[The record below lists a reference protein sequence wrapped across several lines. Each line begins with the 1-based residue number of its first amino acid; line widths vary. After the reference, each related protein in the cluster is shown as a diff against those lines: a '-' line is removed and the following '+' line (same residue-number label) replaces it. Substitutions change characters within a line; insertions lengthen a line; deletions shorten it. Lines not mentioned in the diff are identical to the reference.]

1 MGARALYQPLPEIPE
16 DLRHRAID
24 LVAVA
29 RFRVA
34 ANGSAEV
41 ELIEPTPDAALN
53 RALLDA
59 LKKWRVFPAME
70 GGKPQASTIEIR
82 IPISVR

>member
-1 MGARALYQPLPEIPE
+1 MGARAIYQPLPDVPE
-16 DLRHRAID
+16 ELRQRAID

-41 ELIEPTPDAALN
+41 ELIQPTPDAALN
-53 RALLDA
+53 RALLDT
-59 LKKWRVFPAME
+59 LRRWRFVPAME
-70 GGKPQASTIEIR
+70 SGKPIASVVDIR

>member
-16 DLRHRAID
+16 DLRRRAID

-29 RFRVA
+29 RFHVS

-41 ELIEPTPDAALN
+41 ELIEPTPDPNLN
-53 RALLDA
+53 RALMETLR
-59 LKKWRVFPAME
+59 KWRFFPAME
-70 GGKPQASTIEIR
+70 AGKPVASVVDIR